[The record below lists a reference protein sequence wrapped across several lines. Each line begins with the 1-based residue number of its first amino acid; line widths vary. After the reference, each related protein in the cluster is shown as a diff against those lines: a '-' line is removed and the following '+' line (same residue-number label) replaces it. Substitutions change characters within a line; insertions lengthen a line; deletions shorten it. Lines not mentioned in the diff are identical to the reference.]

1 MKPGRVPSAGVLVH
15 KALHMS
21 LREAAARARAVL
33 RGQPLGRIGPG
44 VRISGPGRLDMGRG
58 ASIGRDTRI
67 HIGPG
72 AVLRMGP
79 GSRISDRG
87 IVNVMVGVTLGRA
100 ARLSWDVQILD
111 SDFHS
116 ITHDDGSVSTPTRPI
131 LIDDR
136 AFVGANSM
144 ILKGVTI
151 GRGAVVGAG
160 AVVPKSVEP
169 ETIVAGNPA
178 RVIGHGHRSDLGES
192 TDAGGS

>member
-1 MKPGRVPSAGVLVH
+1 MRP
-15 KALHMS
+15 
-21 LREAAARARAVL
+21 REAAARARAAL
-33 RGQPLGRIGPG
+33 RGQPMGRIGPG
-44 VRISGPGRLDMGRG
+44 VRIGGPGRLEMGRG

-67 HIGPG
+67 FIGPG

-87 IVNVMVGVTLGRA
+87 IVNVMVGVTLGEA

-116 ITHDDGSVSTPTRPI
+116 VTHSDGSVSTPTRPV
-131 LIDDR
+131 LVEDR
-136 AFVGANSM
+136 AFVGANAM

-160 AVVPKSVEP
+160 AVVPRSVDP

-178 RVIGHGHRSDLGES
+178 RVIGHGHRSDLAAPGEA
-192 TDAGGS
+192 DAH